1 MKTHRKVTYRFNQ
14 SIIDAIRDRAMIEN
28 ITRSEL
34 LAFYIQQGYALML
47 EEFDESG
54 GKPIP
59 SIRKRSNTIPKT
71 YTLPIEVEQTL
82 SCFSQKLDVKK
93 SHLVMA
99 LVIDFERKMAE
110 LEQKKLDAQIDELMK
125 LAEEEYHLE

>member
-82 SCFSQKLDVKK
+82 SWFSQKLDVKK

-110 LEQKKLDAQIDELMK
+110 LE
-125 LAEEEYHLE
+125 

>member
-82 SCFSQKLDVKK
+82 SWFNQKLDVKK

>member
-82 SCFSQKLDVKK
+82 SWFSQKLDVKK

-99 LVIDFERKMAE
+99 VVIDFERKMAE

>member
-82 SCFSQKLDVKK
+82 SWFSQKLDVKK

-110 LEQKKLDAQIDELMK
+110 LEQKKLDTQIDELMK

>member
-82 SCFSQKLDVKK
+82 SWFSQKLDVKK

>member
-14 SIIDAIRDRAMIEN
+14 SIIDAIRDRAMIED

-82 SCFSQKLDVKK
+82 SWFSQKLDVKK

>member
-14 SIIDAIRDRAMIEN
+14 SIIDAIKDRAMIEN

-47 EEFDESG
+47 EEFEESG

-82 SCFSQKLDVKK
+82 SWFSHKLDVKK

>member
-47 EEFDESG
+47 EEFEESG

-82 SCFSQKLDVKK
+82 SWFSHKLDVKK

>member
-14 SIIDAIRDRAMIEN
+14 SIIDAIKDRAMIEN

-47 EEFDESG
+47 EEFEESG

-82 SCFSQKLDVKK
+82 SWFSQKLDVKK